1 MSQDKKIRLLLVPMI
16 FTILLYV
23 PVMILYT
30 ISDAYIQE
38 MPEVLWNL
46 CVSIL
51 CTSMLIWC
59 VLFLHIPIGVYITML
74 VVYTVVSWTWILRQK
89 KGNAKYFIVWFTLGV
104 LSILMYWKW
113 WELYHDMISG

>member
-1 MSQDKKIRLLLVPMI
+1 MDQDKKMRLLIVPMI

-23 PVMILYT
+23 PVMILYI
-30 ISDAYIQE
+30 ISDAYIHE

-51 CTSMLIWC
+51 CISMLIWC
-59 VLFLHIPIGVYITML
+59 VLFLHIPIGIYITML
-74 VVYTVVSWTWILRQK
+74 VAYTIVSWTWILSKK
-89 KGNAKYFIVWFTLGV
+89 KGNVMYAIVWFVLCV

-113 WELYHDMISG
+113 WELYRDMISG